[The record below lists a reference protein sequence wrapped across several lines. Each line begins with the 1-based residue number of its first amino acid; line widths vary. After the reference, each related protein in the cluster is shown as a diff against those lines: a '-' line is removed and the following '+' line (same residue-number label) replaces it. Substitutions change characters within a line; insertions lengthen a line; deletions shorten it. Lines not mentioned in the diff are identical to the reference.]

1 MDNSLCEL
9 VSIQNKIL
17 LQHIADA
24 IYDTDKE
31 KAMFINKYNKK
42 NYTYIK
48 IIKNDNIIKENN
60 DKYNYLFRK

>member
-31 KAMFINKYNKK
+31 KTMFINKYNKK

>member
-1 MDNSLCEL
+1 MDSCLCEL

-31 KAMFINKYNKK
+31 KTMFINKYNKK

>member
-1 MDNSLCEL
+1 MDKCLYEL

-24 IYDTDKE
+24 IYNTDKE

-48 IIKNDNIIKENN
+48 IIKNNNIIKENN